1 MEGQIDNFCTEFGIP
16 EQRVIR
22 IMNGCLS
29 HIGQHLLYEL
39 NSGKKDVACQT
50 DPEMANIPDWTQKNV
65 SELKVICKTNNL
77 VGYSK
82 MKKNELI
89 DLIHDNQIKAI
100 N

>member
-1 MEGQIDNFCTEFGIP
+1 MEAQIDNFCSEFDIP

-50 DPEMANIPDWTQKNV
+50 DTEAPNAPDWNKKNV

-82 MKKNELI
+82 MTKNQLI
-89 DLIHDNQIKAI
+89 GLLHDNQIKAI